1 MRLTTALAQTA
12 RQARSAGVF
21 VSLVWCL
28 VQPEAATTAAAQL
41 PSPAIDSGPFPA
53 DLNGSNFTYPWPVN
67 VYRFRSQG
75 QELEMAF
82 MDVAPAV
89 NPTGTGGRERNCK
102 FWKSSNPQQTRTAHE
117 KTAKVK
123 TAVLLHGKNF
133 CAATWAET
141 ASRLSGAGYRVI
153 VPDQVGFC
161 KSSKP
166 EPEKGGYQF
175 SLQQLAL
182 NTRGLLAALGVVG
195 DGNRTVD
202 GGGVLVVGH
211 SLGGMLAIR
220 YGLMYS
226 ADTVGL
232 TLVNPIGLED
242 WKAVGVPY
250 IDIDASFESERAS
263 DYASIRA
270 YEQATYYVGVWS
282 EQYDVWVRMLVNI
295 YRGSRALAY
304 ARAQALVV
312 DMVLT
317 QPVVYEL
324 GLLRPRTLLVIGE
337 KDTTA
342 IGKQWS
348 PPEVQEKLG
357 HYSVLG
363 KRAAAAIPNCT
374 LVEFPPLGHAPQIED
389 PDKFHEALLAWL

>member
-21 VSLVWCL
+21 VSL
-28 VQPEAATTAAAQL
+28 L

-82 MDVAPAV
+82 MDVAPA
-89 NPTGTGGRERNCK
+89 
-102 FWKSSNPQQTRTAHE
+102 
-117 KTAKVK
+117 VK